1 MAWSIHW
8 IRRLTR
14 ILLTGWVLFAEMNMV
29 GLVALTLYAY
39 FRRQSLKYLRRQAVE
54 TASSL
59 VSNAQSLDAA
69 YFAAINLVQEVE
81 LVSRGYK
88 M

>member
-14 ILLTGWVLFAEMNMV
+14 VLLTGWVLFAEANMV
-29 GLVALTLYAY
+29 GLVVIILYAY
-39 FRRQSLKYLRRQAVE
+39 FRRQSLKYLRRQAIE
-54 TASSL
+54 TASML
-59 VSNAQSLDAA
+59 VNNAQCLDAA
-69 YFAAINLVQEVE
+69 YFAAVNLIQEVE
-81 LVSRGYK
+81 IVSRGYR